1 MERCCPACKLP
12 LARPEG
18 PSSFAG
24 DAGVYCCAGC
34 AQGTGCTCRRQGI
47 VSSAATERPFS
58 FLLDRAIPLEAHLN
72 DWLS

>member
-34 AQGTGCTCRRQGI
+34 AQGTGCTCRRTGI
-47 VSSAATERPFS
+47 GAPPSPVRY
-58 FLLDRAIPLEAHLN
+58 LLDRAIPLEAHLN